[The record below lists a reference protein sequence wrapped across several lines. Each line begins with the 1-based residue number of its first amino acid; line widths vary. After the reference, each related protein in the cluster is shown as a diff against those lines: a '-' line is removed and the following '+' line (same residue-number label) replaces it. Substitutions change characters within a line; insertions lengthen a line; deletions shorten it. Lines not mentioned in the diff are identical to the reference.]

1 MVDVDRSQLSLA
13 IPNGRDIASNPREW
27 PLSGFFFFSFK
38 GHISEQVSHIPL
50 FCPLHAQ
57 GHTF

>member
-27 PLSGFFFFSFK
+27 PLSVVVVFFFSFK

-50 FCPLHAQ
+50 FCPLHA
-57 GHTF
+57 